1 MKSPRDALLD
11 VSRQLLQ
18 SGLNTGTAGNVSV
31 RDGDGFL
38 ITPSGL
44 AVDRMTPQDMVWIG
58 FEGSVKGTREPSS
71 EWRLHSDI
79 LRTRPETH
87 AVVHTH
93 AMYASTLACLRRE
106 VPPFHYMIAVTGGS
120 HIRCAD
126 YALFGT
132 QEFSD
137 TALRA
142 LTGSKACLL
151 ANHGMVALGRDL
163 DQALAITIEVETL
176 CERYWRTLQAGE
188 PVVLSDAEMA
198 AVFARFAHYGQ
209 WRETRD

>member
-1 MKSPRDALLD
+1 MKPPREALLEA
-11 VSRQLLQ
+11 SARLLQ
-18 SGLNTGTAGNVSV
+18 NGLNTGTAGNVSV

-44 AVDRMTPQDMVWIG
+44 AVERMTVHDMVWMG
-58 FEGSVKGTREPSS
+58 FDGRIEGTREPSS
-71 EWRLHSDI
+71 EWRLHADI
-79 LRTRPETH
+79 LRTRPEVH

-93 AMYASTLACLRRE
+93 AMYASTLACMRRE
-106 VPPFHYMIAVTGGS
+106 VPPFHYMIAVTGAS
-120 HIRCAD
+120 RIRCAQ

-142 LTGSKACLL
+142 LAASNACLL

-163 DQALAITIEVETL
+163 DRALALAIEVETL
-176 CERYWRTLQAGE
+176 CERYWRTLQLGE
-188 PVVLSDAEMA
+188 PVLLTDEEMA
-198 AVFARFAHYGQ
+198 AVFARFTHYGQ
-209 WRETRD
+209 WRGSHD